1 MDIFEQIVNIN
12 ELVEELVKRELL
24 IFKKYQ
30 LDVKDIKCHFQW
42 WQKHETMFSTIG
54 FLACHVFG
62 VAGSQ
67 IIIERISSLVGILIN
82 PRRCHLQIE
91 NLKNL
96 IFVNK
101 NWFNDLRVG
110 YKSPSNLV
118 EFFERDINLEE

>member
-1 MDIFEQIVNIN
+1 
-12 ELVEELVKRELL
+12 
-24 IFKKYQ
+24 
-30 LDVKDIKCHFQW
+30 
-42 WQKHETMFSTIG
+42 MFSTIG

-62 VAGSQ
+62 VVGSQ
-67 IIIERISSLVGILIN
+67 IVIERISSLVGILIN

-110 YKSPSNLV
+110 CKSPSNLV